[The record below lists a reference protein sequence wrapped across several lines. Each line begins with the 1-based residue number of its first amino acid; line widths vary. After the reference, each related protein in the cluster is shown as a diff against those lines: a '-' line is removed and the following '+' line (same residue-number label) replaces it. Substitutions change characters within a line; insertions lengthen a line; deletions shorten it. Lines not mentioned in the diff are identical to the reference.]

1 MSWDPSQYLLFADQ
15 RRRPG
20 VELLARIG
28 AANPALIYDLGC
40 GAGNL
45 TRLLAERWPQAKLI
59 GLDSS
64 AAMLEKAQRSMGAGA
79 AGLIFGRN
87 VWQRGHDQ
95 SLAFVARLQEVLAK
109 YSH

>member
-1 MSWDPSQYLLFADQ
+1 
-15 RRRPG
+15 
-20 VELLARIG
+20 
-28 AANPALIYDLGC
+28 
-40 GAGNL
+40 
-45 TRLLAERWPQAKLI
+45 
-59 GLDSS
+59 
-64 AAMLEKAQRSMGAGA
+64 MLEKAQRSMGAGA